1 MFKTKTLP
9 LIFSLVATLA
19 GVFTC
24 AARAADEPETDPAEL
39 AKQYDRLRSQRFYRH
54 ASSLYENVYRYTQM
68 DQSQIK
74 PHDEFVRAFYEGRW
88 DEIRQTLD
96 KLPDALADT
105 IFNRMLDDLAGRN
118 VPVFTLDDFLAFADA
133 CPSELNSDRIRKLG
147 LILRVAVA
155 KEQEVWL
162 KQALKKG
169 TRHLGGG
176 GAKGLNTGRVLMHA
190 NFDDLARQYLPDML
204 AASEIEDQAIRDEI
218 VNFLGSQEELER
230 FQQTRIADLW
240 EQHAKTLNDAQAD
253 NGRKQQAADQ
263 LSDLLGKAPI
273 TSLEPWIR
281 SLLGKNADAALRLAS
296 ALGKRAQGKI
306 NDADTARRAN
316 NLRSQK
322 CILAVAAEGNDLSKA
337 PWNHMAAAMAD
348 WWVHEAEHTF
358 EQHPSY
364 RQVSRPRPHV
374 APGDLLDAAPD
385 GIWAEAL
392 SASLRDRIDV
402 CMSKAVLVSDQYE
415 EATNLIVQIAARNP
429 DAGISLAEEYLK
441 AWAHRHDPH
450 IPEAIRR
457 KHSLPGDARIMVT
470 PIMMEKNV
478 ASLAAMM
485 DIFRSKKI
493 HPRNGELIVEA
504 FNVCYSHADVYRRT
518 HIEKVFGPINQMDE
532 DIFSRMITMMTEG
545 LSSRWRKMEI
555 QEASGTGRS
564 QQETLDMVRTGYQT
578 AIDMIDERS
587 EKQPDAWSTLTLA
600 GSLQSDWADFEY
612 YQQLVSDNATNRMEA
627 FRDKNSKAEKYFTRG
642 AEVYAKQVPGLNRS
656 QYSIRAYLDW
666 FHSLLGITTN
676 GSLNLSKPLD
686 RRALNRIHEMLRS
699 LPNDAGKAHVDM
711 LARHVNS
718 RLEDTENP
726 LHEEL
731 KYKYLAGSL
740 VITKSSPF
748 SFQANDKVNYYDE
761 LLDEIRLETR
771 VDGPNTIH
779 RDHQFGIILSVHHT
793 EAMGRMANFGEY
805 LTNEFPRDTRPS
817 SRPQPLVTTYRMI
830 EAQGQRDELDLNIRE
845 ALGLFFDVEAIVF
858 SPKDV
863 APRPTE
869 RPAWEETVLA
879 YVHAKAK
886 DCSVD
891 KIPRIQMNL
900 KFLDMTGPVTISAE
914 SAETMIKVTD
924 KRTPPRPFHRVD
936 LTQTLDTRNLASTE
950 EVLLEVKATAC
961 GLVPEIDELLDMDSF
976 GQQLP
981 IARIDPHEGTLVR
994 QVNSWGDTVHVVS
1007 EREWTIALDA
1017 AKLVK
1022 EPHRMDL
1029 KLPASKVSDAAVKY
1043 QTFVDMD
1050 LVDLDE
1056 PVATVGEGA
1065 VLAKPIV
1072 EVAFSEPWV
1081 PYALAGGGAVLL
1093 LIFIAVVVRVIRGP
1107 RQRPLRARDVFH
1119 MPQQIDGFVVVQ
1131 LLRALAGSELVRLS
1145 TKQRDEMQEEIK
1157 RIQAT
1162 CFGSNG
1168 SGLSNEELRQVAKK
1182 WLRIA
1187 C

>member
-1 MFKTKTLP
+1 MTKRLF
-9 LIFSLVATLA
+9 LIFSLVAALS
-19 GVFTC
+19 GVF
-24 AARAADEPETDPAEL
+24 AQVAPAADQPETDPAEL

-54 ASSLYENVYRYTQM
+54 ASSLYENVFRYTQM
-68 DQSQIK
+68 DQSQIQ

-88 DEIRQTLD
+88 GDIRQTLD

-118 VPVFTLDDFLAFADA
+118 VPVFTLDDFLGLADA

-204 AASEIEDQAIRDEI
+204 AASEIEDQAVRDEI
-218 VNFLGSQEELER
+218 IKFLGSQEELER
-230 FQQTRIADLW
+230 FQQKRIADLW
-240 EQHAKTLNDAQAD
+240 GQHAKTLGDPQAD

-273 TSLEPWIR
+273 ASLEPWIR
-281 SLLGKNADAALRLAS
+281 SLVGKDADTGLRLAS
-296 ALGKRAQGKI
+296 ALGKRAHGKTT
-306 NDADTARRAN
+306 DSDTARRAN

-322 CILAVAAEGNDLSKA
+322 CLLAVAAEGGDLSKA
-337 PWNHMAAAMAD
+337 PWNHMATAMAD
-348 WWVHEAEHTF
+348 WWVHEAEFTF
-358 EQHPSY
+358 DNHPGY
-364 RQVSRPRPHV
+364 RAVARPRPHV

-385 GIWAEAL
+385 GAWADAL

-415 EATNLIVQIAARNP
+415 EATELIVRIADRNSE
-429 DAGISLAEEYLK
+429 AGISLAEEYLK

-450 IPEAIRR
+450 ISEAIRK

-470 PIMMEKNV
+470 PIMMEKNI
-478 ASLAAMM
+478 ASLAEMM
-485 DIFRSKKI
+485 DIFRRKKI

-504 FNVCYSHADVYRRT
+504 FNVCYSHSDVYRRT

-532 DIFSRMITMMTEG
+532 DIFSRMVTMMTEG

-564 QQETLDMVRTGYQT
+564 QQETLDMVRSGYQT
-578 AIDMIDERS
+578 AIEMIEQRS
-587 EKQPDAWSTLTLA
+587 GNHPDAWSTLTLA
-600 GSLQSDWADFEY
+600 GSLLSDWGDFEY
-612 YQQLVSDNATNRMEA
+612 YQQLVSDNPTNRMEA
-627 FRDKNSKAEKYFTRG
+627 FREKNSLAEQYFTRG
-642 AEVYAKQVPGLNRS
+642 AEVYAKQVPNLNRS
-656 QYSIRAYLDW
+656 QYSIQAYLAW
-666 FHSLLGITTN
+666 FHSLLGISTN

-699 LPNDAGKAHVDM
+699 LPNGAGKAHVDM

-718 RLEDTENP
+718 RLEDTDNP

-748 SFQANDKVNYYDE
+748 SFQANDKVTYYDE

-779 RDHQFGIILSVHHT
+779 RDHQFGILLSVHHT

-805 LTNEFPRDTRPS
+805 LTNEFPSDTRPS
-817 SRPQPLVTTYRMI
+817 SRPQSFVTTYKMI
-830 EAQGQRDELDLNIRE
+830 EAQGQRDELELNIRE
-845 ALGLFFDVEAIVF
+845 ALGLFFDIEAVAF

-863 APRPTE
+863 APRATE
-869 RPAWEETVLA
+869 RPGWEETVLA
-879 YVHAKAK
+879 YIHAKAK

-914 SAETMIKVTD
+914 SPETMIKVTD
-924 KRTPPRPFHRVD
+924 DRTPPRPFHRVD
-936 LTQTLDTRNLASTE
+936 LTQTLDARNMASTE
-950 EVLLEVKATAC
+950 EVLIEVKATAC
-961 GLVPEIDELLDMDSF
+961 GLVPEIDELLDL
-976 GQQLP
+976 GPLGTQLP
-981 IARIDPHEGTLVR
+981 IARIDPHEGTMLR
-994 QVNSWGDTVHVVS
+994 QVNSWGDTVHAVS

-1017 AKLVK
+1017 AALVK

-1029 KLPASKVSDAAVKY
+1029 NLPASKVSDAAVKY

-1056 PVATVGEGA
+1056 PMATVGEGP
-1065 VLAKPIV
+1065 VLAKPIA
-1072 EVAFSEPWV
+1072 EIAFSEPWV
-1081 PYALAGGGAVLL
+1081 PYALASGGAFLL
-1093 LIFIAVVVRVIRGP
+1093 LIFVLVIGRVIRGP

-1119 MPQQIDGFVVVQ
+1119 MPREIDGFVVVQ

-1145 TKQRDEMQEEIK
+1145 TKQRDQMQQEIK

-1162 CFGSNG
+1162 CFGTNG
-1168 SGLSNEELRQVAKK
+1168 SELSNDELRQVAKK

>member
-1 MFKTKTLP
+1 MTKILL
-9 LIFSLVATLA
+9 LIISLVATLP

-24 AARAADEPETDPAEL
+24 PARAADQPETDAAEF
-39 AKQYDRLRSQRFYRH
+39 AKQYDRLRGQRFYRH
-54 ASSLYENVYRYTQM
+54 ASSLYENVFRYTQM

-88 DEIRQTLD
+88 DDIQQTLD

-105 IFNRMLDDLAGRN
+105 IFNRMLEDLAGRN
-118 VPVFTLDDFLAFADA
+118 VPVFTLDDFIGFADT

-169 TRHLGGG
+169 TRHLGG
-176 GAKGLNTGRVLMHA
+176 KGEKRLNTGRVLMHA
-190 NFDDLARQYLPDML
+190 DFDDLARQYLPDML
-204 AASEIEDQAIRDEI
+204 AASEIEDKAIRDEI
-218 VNFLGSQEELER
+218 INFLGSQEELER

-253 NGRKQQAADQ
+253 HGRKQQAADQ
-263 LSDLLGKAPI
+263 LSDLLGKAPV

-281 SLLGKNADAALRLAS
+281 SLVGKNADAALRLAT
-296 ALGKRAQGKI
+296 ALGKRAHGKI
-306 NDADTARRAN
+306 SDSDTARRTN

-337 PWNHMAAAMAD
+337 PWNHLTTGMAG
-348 WWVHEAEHTF
+348 WWIQEAEHTF
-358 EQHPSY
+358 QQHPSY
-364 RQVSRPRPHV
+364 RQVSRPKPHV

-385 GIWAEAL
+385 GVWADAL
-392 SASLRDRIDV
+392 SASLRERIDV

-415 EATNLIVQIAARNP
+415 EATELIVRIAARNP

-441 AWAHRHDPH
+441 AWAHRHDPQ

-518 HIEKVFGPINQMDE
+518 HIEKVFGPINQMDD

-600 GSLQSDWADFEY
+600 GSLLSDWGDFEY

-627 FRDKNSKAEKYFTRG
+627 FREKNSLAEQYFTRG
-642 AEVYAKQVPGLNRS
+642 AEVYAKQVPDFSRS
-656 QYSIRAYLDW
+656 QYSIRAYLNW

-676 GSLNLSKPLD
+676 GSVNLSKPLD

-699 LPNDAGKAHVDM
+699 LPNGASKAHVDM

-817 SRPQPLVTTYRMI
+817 SRPQSLVTTYRMI
-830 EAQGQRDELDLNIRE
+830 EAQGQRDELELNIRE
-845 ALGLFFDVEAIVF
+845 ALGLFFDIEAVVC

-879 YVHAKAK
+879 YIHAKAK

-924 KRTPPRPFHRVD
+924 EQTPPRPFHQVD
-936 LTQTLDTRNLASTE
+936 ITQTLDTRNLASTE
-950 EVLLEVKATAC
+950 EVLLEVKAAAC
-961 GLVPEIDELLDMDSF
+961 GLVPEIEELLDMDSF
-976 GQQLP
+976 GQQLS

-994 QVNSWGDTVHVVS
+994 QLNSWGDTVHVVS

-1017 AKLVK
+1017 ATLVK

-1029 KLPASKVSDAAVKY
+1029 KLPTSKVSDAAVKY

-1056 PVATVGEGA
+1056 PVTTVGEGP
-1065 VLAKPIV
+1065 VLAKPIA
-1072 EVAFSEPWV
+1072 EVDLDEPWV
-1081 PYALAGGGAVLL
+1081 PYALAGGIAFLL
-1093 LIFIAVVVRVIRGP
+1093 LIILVVAVRVIRGP

-1145 TKQRDEMQEEIK
+1145 TKHRSEMQQEIK

-1168 SGLSNEELRQVAKK
+1168 SELSNDELRQVAKK

>member
-54 ASSLYENVYRYTQM
+54 ASSLYENVFRYTQM

-88 DEIRQTLD
+88 DDIRQTLD

-118 VPVFTLDDFLAFADA
+118 VPVFTLDDFLGFADA